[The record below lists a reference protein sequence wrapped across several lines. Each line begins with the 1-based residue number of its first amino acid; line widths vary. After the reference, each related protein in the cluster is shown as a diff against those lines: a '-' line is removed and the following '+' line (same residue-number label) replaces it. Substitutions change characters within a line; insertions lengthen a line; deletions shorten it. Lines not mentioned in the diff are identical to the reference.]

1 MNTFRVLVIEDS
13 ASDQLAISK
22 QLEQYPCDVTTVES
36 AEAALNLWS
45 KGERFELL
53 LVDWNLPG
61 VNGIEL
67 VSSVRVPFSRCS
79 PTIVMI
85 TGETS
90 IAKIEAAIAAGVDE
104 YIMKPID
111 SESFREK
118 LLMVGIDT
126 TNEEGDTII

>member
-1 MNTFRVLVIEDS
+1 
-13 ASDQLAISK
+13 
-22 QLEQYPCDVTTVES
+22 
-36 AEAALNLWS
+36 
-45 KGERFELL
+45 
-53 LVDWNLPG
+53 
-61 VNGIEL
+61 
-67 VSSVRVPFSRCS
+67 
-79 PTIVMI
+79 MI